1 MKWWVFLPRWV
12 SDVMRRVSD
21 GDGLHRMLLTKEH
34 CFLYSSDTFSK
45 YHTQYCW
52 SCRGFVVSIRFT
64 SELPVLLVM
73 SDPPCIIGYSIVHPW
88 PVREF
93 LVTSACSQLLAW
105 LCREVGELLLISNA
119 FGSVSLWILLKQVSS
134 VGITLMYIAWQ
145 LLSKDKFFLWLP
157 VIVFSGAVAEMWDNQ
172 CLVISR
178 ILGARIR

>member
-1 MKWWVFLPRWV
+1 
-12 SDVMRRVSD
+12 MRRVSD

-34 CFLYSSDTFSK
+34 CFLYSPDTFSK

-64 SELPVLLVM
+64 SQLPVLLVM
-73 SDPPCIIGYSIVHPW
+73 SDPPCIIGYPIVHPW

-119 FGSVSLWILLKQVSS
+119 FGSVSLWILLKHPGIECWYYVNVYCLTIIKQGQVFFMASS
-134 VGITLMYIAWQ
+134 NCIQ
-145 LLSKDKFFLWLP
+145 RCS
-157 VIVFSGAVAEMWDNQ
+157 
-172 CLVISR
+172 C
-178 ILGARIR
+178 